1 LKNGLGEEEMIQ
13 NQIVAQ
19 VIGFIAFLFIVL
31 SFQNNKRSLILLFL
45 IIAQTAFV
53 VHFALLGAW
62 TAVAMN
68 AISTAR
74 TCVFHQRDR
83 KDWANKR
90 IWFYLFFGLFWVA
103 GILVWEGPYS
113 LFPILAMSAETI
125 GLWMEK
131 TTHIRLLNLIPR
143 PLWFI
148 YNFIVGSYAG
158 MLTEVFVFGS
168 ILVGILRFDVSKAK
182 KEENQASP

>member
-1 LKNGLGEEEMIQ
+1 MTG

-19 VIGFIAFLFIVL
+19 LVGFVAFLFIVL

-45 IIAQTAFV
+45 IIAQTSFV
-53 VHFALLGAW
+53 IHFALLGAW

-68 AISTAR
+68 AISAVR
-74 TCVFHQRDR
+74 TYVFHQ
-83 KDWANKR
+83 KDVKGWAKHR
-90 IWFYLFFGLFWVA
+90 IWFYLFLALFWVA
-103 GILVWEGPYS
+103 GIAVWEGPYS

-125 GLWMEK
+125 GLWMKK
-131 TTHIRLLNLIPR
+131 TRHIRLFSLIPR

-158 MLTEVFVFGS
+158 MITEIFVFFS
-168 ILVGILRFDVSKAK
+168 IMVGILRFDVSKVRK
-182 KEENQASP
+182 QENR